1 MGQLIAIHVLLFFPN
16 EPVKLQD
23 EEVEAQRPNSA
34 IRSLSEAE
42 LRPEPRFPMPEL
54 EVRE

>member
-23 EEVEAQRPNSA
+23 EEVEAQRPNSTSVA
-34 IRSLSEAE
+34 CQRQS
-42 LRPEPRFPMPEL
+42 
-54 EVRE
+54 